1 MPGNHEKGDNYR
13 SFYGT
18 FDEKMNNIGGFSG
31 LEMSGKG
38 GGGANMLTLA
48 IVMTRICH
56 CDEWY
61 NFIIMLIYSVPQ
73 STAHR
78 ALLV

>member
-38 GGGANMLTLA
+38 GGGLT
-48 IVMTRICH
+48 C
-56 CDEWY
+56 
-61 NFIIMLIYSVPQ
+61 
-73 STAHR
+73 
-78 ALLV
+78 